1 MKQNLFFLIPTDDQQ
16 PIQWFGFD
24 ENEQLKHG
32 DLTADSHSDQASFWQ
47 NRTSVAI
54 IPGGDVVAT
63 SVTLPSRKKRH
74 VEQALPF
81 ATEEQL
87 ASPVEQIHIAKGTWL
102 ENNEL
107 AVYLVE
113 HQRMEAYLER
123 LGQYQVQPD
132 WLVPDYLCL
141 PSNGD
146 SWQLV
151 IEQQAICR
159 QDQYRGFATDPEHL
173 ATLLNALTS
182 PLEGDEKPQL
192 QVNNFSQSAVDYGE
206 LKPVIQTENPSYLQL
221 LASHWYSENCT
232 NLRQGD
238 YSKRRSFDLDFGPWR
253 AVAMVAA
260 IALASFLTTDAVN
273 YFQLKSH
280 QEQLDQA
287 IEKTFFQAMPNSRR
301 MVDPRS
307 QINSRLAELSGTG
320 SGSQFI
326 SLLAKVSDSLARS
339 SDLTIERINYR
350 NETIDMALTAKSIQ
364 AFEQLKTELQQQGVA
379 IEVLSAQSR
388 DGVVNGKIRIKG

>member
-1 MKQNLFFLIPTDDQQ
+1 M
-16 PIQWFGFD
+16 
-24 ENEQLKHG
+24 
-32 DLTADSHSDQASFWQ
+32 
-47 NRTSVAI
+47 
-54 IPGGDVVAT
+54 
-63 SVTLPSRKKRH
+63 
-74 VEQALPF
+74 
-81 ATEEQL
+81 
-87 ASPVEQIHIAKGTWL
+87 
-102 ENNEL
+102 
-107 AVYLVE
+107 
-113 HQRMEAYLER
+113 
-123 LGQYQVQPD
+123 
-132 WLVPDYLCL
+132 
-141 PSNGD
+141 
-146 SWQLV
+146 
-151 IEQQAICR
+151 
-159 QDQYRGFATDPEHL
+159 
-173 ATLLNALTS
+173 
-182 PLEGDEKPQL
+182 
-192 QVNNFSQSAVDYGE
+192 DYGE